1 MDDTNGEGN
10 RENPST
16 TNNKGISGKCRH
28 AIQQIEDY
36 RNHLRKH
43 AVFLRD
49 AGFLGI
55 HGKCRAWI
63 IIGRTEERRPID
75 RERLAQLREYDIEI
89 ASYDRLLRDCQELV
103 RSQESSRRFWKV
115 QFAKLKSQGSVKA
128 I

>member
-1 MDDTNGEGN
+1 M
-10 RENPST
+10 PP
-16 TNNKGISGKCRH
+16 
-28 AIQQIEDY
+28 
-36 RNHLRKH
+36 
-43 AVFLRD
+43 
-49 AGFLGI
+49 
-55 HGKCRAWI
+55 WI